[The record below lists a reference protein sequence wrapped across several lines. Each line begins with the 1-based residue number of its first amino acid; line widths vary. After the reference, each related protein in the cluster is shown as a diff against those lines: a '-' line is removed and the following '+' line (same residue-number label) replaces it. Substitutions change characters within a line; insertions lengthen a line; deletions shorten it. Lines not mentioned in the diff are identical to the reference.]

1 MRAPIGLR
9 IRNLRKAKG
18 LSQSGLAKSVGIS
31 PTYLNL
37 IEANKRDVGGTLV
50 QKLAGELQV
59 ELQELTGETEQRLLS
74 ELQEAFSDPILES
87 LKLDERSAHTAVATM
102 PDIARALHLSY
113 RAYLD
118 ATASANAYSHRLK
131 SDPLFSELL
140 HQMLSRITAVRS
152 AAEILDEV
160 PDVDE
165 RARQGFYATISK
177 QSRDLSASARALIG
191 EFDREV
197 QSHRSITP
205 AREINDLLIE
215 ERNYFPTLEDAGNDL
230 LADLG
235 DGAPPHVER
244 LTEALEN
251 QFGIRVAY
259 GAQPPPNVARHR
271 RFGFDPASRTQWF
284 RAGLPV
290 ATVRF
295 QLAHRYALIA
305 AGDLIAD
312 LTLDKRLTSSQAREL
327 AVQALAAYLAGAVL
341 FPYGRFYQQAE
352 SSRYDL
358 DFLAQQHSASFEQVA
373 HRLVTLRKPGEEGIP
388 FGFLRAD
395 PAGYLSKQFPLPG
408 LVMPGAGHACPLWAL
423 YGAFRASGSLTR
435 QTVSFSDGSRYLFV
449 AKAIAKR
456 ISAYG
461 EQPVLS
467 SVMLACDLLHADRTI
482 YAQGL
487 DLADDQAD
495 VPVGPSCRLCVREG
509 CPHRQEQV
517 AANIARQSI
526 S

>member
-50 QKLAGELQV
+50 QKLAAELHV
-59 ELQELTGETEQRLLS
+59 ELHELTGETEQRLLG

-87 LKLDERSAHTAVATM
+87 LRLDERAAHSAVAQM
-102 PDIARALHLSY
+102 PELARALHLAY

-118 ATASANAYSHRLK
+118 AAASANAYSHRLE
-131 SDPLFSELL
+131 SDPMFSELL

-152 AAEILDEV
+152 AAEILEDV

-165 RARQGFYATISK
+165 TSRQAFYSTITRE
-177 QSRDLSASARALIG
+177 SRDLSASARALIG
-191 EFDREV
+191 EFDRDV
-197 QSHRSITP
+197 RSHRSISP

-215 ERNYFPTLEDAGNDL
+215 ERNYFPSLEEAGAEV
-230 LADLG
+230 LAEFG
-235 DGAPPHVER
+235 GGTPPSVER
-244 LTEALEN
+244 LTEALDQ
-251 QFGIRVAY
+251 QFDISVAFNET
-259 GAQPPPNVARHR
+259 PPANVPAHR
-271 RFGFDPASRTQWF
+271 RYGFDAANRTQWF
-284 RAGLPV
+284 RPGLPV
-290 ATVRF
+290 ATIRF
-295 QLAHRYALIA
+295 QLALRYVLIA
-305 AGDLIAD
+305 AGDLISD
-312 LTLDKRLTSSQAREL
+312 LTLDERLTSHQAREL
-327 AVQALAAYLAGAVL
+327 AIQALAAYLAGAVL
-341 FPYGRFYQQAE
+341 FPYSRFYEQAE

-358 DFLAQQHSASFEQVA
+358 DFLAQHYSASFEQIA

-408 LVMPGAGHACPLWAL
+408 LVMPGAGHACPLWVL
-423 YGAFRASGSLTR
+423 YGAFRNSGVLSR

-449 AKAIAKR
+449 AKATAKR
-456 ISAYG
+456 VSSFG

-467 SVMLACDLLHADRTI
+467 SAMLACDLLHADRTI

-487 DLADDQAD
+487 DLADEQAD
-495 VPVGPSCRLCVREG
+495 VPVGPSCRLCVRQA
-509 CPHRQEQV
+509 CAHRQQQV
-517 AANIARQSI
+517 AANIAR
-526 S
+526 

>member
-9 IRNLRKAKG
+9 VRNLRKAKG
-18 LSQSGLAKSVGIS
+18 LSQSGLAKSIGIS

-50 QKLAGELQV
+50 QKLAAELHV
-59 ELQELTGETEQRLLS
+59 DLHELTGETEQRLIS
-74 ELQEAFSDPILES
+74 ELQEAFSDPVLES
-87 LKLDERSAHTAVATM
+87 LRLDERTAHEAVAMM
-102 PDIARALHLSY
+102 PEVARALHLSY
-113 RAYLD
+113 RAYLE
-118 ATASANAYSHRLK
+118 AAASANAYSHRLK

-152 AAEILDEV
+152 AAEILEEV
-160 PDVDE
+160 QEIDAAD
-165 RARQGFYATISK
+165 RQEFYATITRE
-177 QSRDLSASARALIG
+177 SRDLSESARALIG

-215 ERNYFPTLEDAGNDL
+215 ERNYFPALEDAGTDL
-230 LADLG
+230 LAELSN
-235 DGAPPHVER
+235 GAPPHVER
-244 LTEALEN
+244 LTEALED
-251 QFGIRVAY
+251 QFDIRVDFSAT
-259 GAQPPPNVARHR
+259 PPNNIAAHR
-271 RFGFDPASRTQWF
+271 RYGFDATSRTQWF
-284 RAGLPV
+284 RAGSPV

-295 QLAHRYALIA
+295 QLALRYALIA
-305 AGDLIAD
+305 AGDMIASM
-312 LTLDKRLTSSQAREL
+312 TLDERLTSPRAREL

-341 FPYGRFYQQAE
+341 FPYRAFYEQAE
-352 SSRYDL
+352 RSRYDL

-423 YGAFRASGSLTR
+423 YGAFRAAGSISR
-435 QTVSFSDGSRYLFV
+435 QTVSFGDGSRYLFV
-449 AKAIAKR
+449 AKATAKR
-456 ISAYG
+456 VSAFG

-467 SVMLACDLLHADRTI
+467 AVMLACDLLHADRTI

-487 DLADDQAD
+487 DLNHADAD
-495 VPVGPSCRLCVREG
+495 IPVGPSCRLCVRQA
-509 CPHRQEQV
+509 CAHRQEQV
-517 AANIARQSI
+517 AANIAR
-526 S
+526 